1 MTTNLEMSGFTNN
14 SEEELG
20 GKWGM
25 VIDQD
30 ICTGCQACVA
40 ACAMENNV
48 PFVGEE
54 DVAYGRGMHWIR
66 VERLW
71 EGLEGDYRDVK
82 MTDYQPTMCQQ
93 CHNAPCEPVCPVY
106 ASVHSM
112 SEDLNLQVYNRC
124 VGTRYCA
131 NNCPYQ
137 VRTFNWRDYTDY
149 REGNASHT
157 INTANND
164 PSWSVLQNQLN
175 PDVTVR
181 RRGVMEKCT
190 FCIQRIHKAEDKA
203 KSEGREIEDGEFT
216 TACAQACPANAI
228 TFGRLDDPETMVNKA
243 AETSRGRHLLEEMGT
258 LPRVTYLAGGA

>member
-1 MTTNLEMSGFTNN
+1 MSNQMVDLNRVGAKGAIA
-14 SEEELG
+14 EAAE

-30 ICTGCQACVA
+30 LCTGCQACVA
-40 ACAMENNV
+40 ACAMENNI
-48 PFVGEE
+48 PIVGEE
-54 DVAYGRGMHWIR
+54 DAGYGRYMHWIR
-66 VERLW
+66 IERLW
-71 EGLEGDYRDVK
+71 ESMEYPEVK
-82 MTDYQPTMCQQ
+82 MTPFQPMLCQH

-106 ASVHSM
+106 ASVHSL
-112 SEDLNLQVYNRC
+112 SQDLNLQVYNRC
-124 VGTRYCA
+124 VGTRYCG

-137 VRTFNWRDYTDY
+137 VRSFNWYDY
-149 REGNASHT
+149 
-157 INTANND
+157 ND
-164 PSWSVLQNQLN
+164 ERVHPELIPLHNQMN

-228 TFGRLDDPETMVNKA
+228 TFGRLDDPESQINHI
-243 AETSRGRHLLEEMGT
+243 AEENRSRGYHALEEVRT
-258 LPRVTYLAGGA
+258 VPRITYLKGGV

>member
-1 MTTNLEMSGFTNN
+1 MTTDLELPVFTNQ
-14 SEEELG
+14 SEQELG

-30 ICTGCQACVA
+30 LCTGCQACVA
-40 ACAMENNV
+40 ACSMENNV

-54 DVAYGRGMHWIR
+54 DVNYGRMLHWIR
-66 VERLW
+66 IERLW
-71 EGLEGDYRDVK
+71 ESTEYPNVK
-82 MTDYQPTMCQQ
+82 MTPFQPLLCQQ

-106 ASVHSM
+106 AAVHSL
-112 SEDLNLQVYNRC
+112 SEDINLQVYNRC

-137 VRTFNWRDYTDY
+137 VRVFNWRDY
-149 REGNASHT
+149 
-157 INTANND
+157 ND
-164 PSWSVLQNQLN
+164 PRQRPELVNLANQWN

-190 FCIQRIHKAEDKA
+190 FCIQRIRKAEDVA
-203 KSEGREIEDGEFT
+203 KSQGRDVQDGDFT

-228 TFGRLDDPETMVNKA
+228 TFGRIDHEDSTVRQLA
-243 AETSRGRHLLEEMGT
+243 AANSNRAKLLLEELHTM
-258 LPRVTYLAGGA
+258 PRITYLAEGA

>member
-1 MTTNLEMSGFTNN
+1 MSTLELPVFTNT
-14 SEEELG
+14 SEKDLG

-40 ACAMENNV
+40 ACSMENNV

-54 DVAYGRGMHWIR
+54 DAGYGRSMQWIR
-66 VERLW
+66 IERLW
-71 EGLEGDYRDVK
+71 AKTDFAEVK
-82 MTDYQPTMCQQ
+82 MTPYQPVMCQQ

-106 ASVHSM
+106 ASVHSL
-112 SEDLNLQVYNRC
+112 SEDTNLQVYNRC

-137 VRTFNWRDYTDY
+137 ARVFNWRDYTDA
-149 REGNASHT
+149 RIRPELT
-157 INTANND
+157 
-164 PSWSVLQNQLN
+164 VLQNQLN

-190 FCIQRIHKAEDKA
+190 FCIQRIHHAEDKA
-203 KSEGREIEDGEFT
+203 KSEGREVQDGEFT
-216 TACAQACPANAI
+216 SACAQACPANAI
-228 TFGRLDDPETMVNKA
+228 TFGRIDDPNSMVSKA
-243 AETSRGRHLLEEMGT
+243 SAPLRAGHLLEELNT
-258 LPRVTYLAGGA
+258 LPRVTYLAGGV